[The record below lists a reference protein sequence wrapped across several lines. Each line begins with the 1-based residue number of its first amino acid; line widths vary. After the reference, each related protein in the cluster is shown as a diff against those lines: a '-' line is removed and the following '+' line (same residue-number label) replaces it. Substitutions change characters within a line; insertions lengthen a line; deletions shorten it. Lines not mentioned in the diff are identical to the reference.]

1 MQTIKIGA
9 TNWEV
14 SNVALGIMRMG
25 TLPVAEAVKTLQA
38 AHEAGINFID
48 SADIYGRDPK
58 LGRGSSEIHFGQALK
73 QSRLHRDDFYI
84 QSKAGL
90 FADETGRITRYDS
103 SKKHLLTAVDGILER
118 MGIDYLDSFLIH
130 RPDPL
135 MEPEEVAAA
144 FDELQKAGKVRHFGV
159 SNFNPQQIELL
170 QQACSQRLLIDQLQ
184 FSIMHT
190 GMIDFGLHTNM
201 TDQASLNHD
210 GGLLEYARRKQMTI
224 QTWSP
229 FQYGTFAGTFIDNEE
244 FHELNVV
251 LKQLADKYH
260 VSKNAIAVAW
270 ILKHL
275 DAGKTTLSEALLYQ
289 TGIIR
294 RLGRVDN
301 GDAFLDS
308 DQLEKKRGITIFSHQ
323 AKLEYDDLSITL
335 LDTPG
340 HVDFAA
346 QTEQA
351 LQVLDYAVL
360 VISATDGVKGYT
372 RTLWQLL
379 TENRVPTFI
388 FINKMDADTAD
399 GQAVLSQLQTELA
412 PGCFALTDFNGNLK
426 PFDHEE
432 LAMQDDDALLEY
444 LDQGRLSD
452 ERIRQMIQHRQL
464 FPCCFGSALKLQGI
478 DALLASLAQWTQ
490 PREFPSEFAARVFKI
505 SHDERGERLTWVRVM
520 GGSLKAKTAI
530 LPDQKA
536 NQLRVYNGSK
546 FTIVNQVASGA
557 TCAIAG
563 PTTTYPGQGLG
574 KLKDDTQ
581 TLMQPVLSYAV
592 DPKENDVHQCLK
604 AMQTLADEDPLLH
617 VVWNEQLQ
625 EIRVQI
631 MGTVQLEIMQQ
642 LLLERFDIDVDFIK
656 GGILYRETITA
667 PIEGVGHFEP
677 LRHYAEA
684 HLLLEP
690 AKRGAGMRYASQCS
704 IDVLNKNWQ
713 HQIITS
719 LEQTSPKGVL
729 IGAPLTDV
737 KVTLVGGRA
746 HVKHTEGGD
755 FRQAAS
761 RALRQ
766 GLMTLKARQQC
777 QLLEPWYRF
786 RLIVPSTQVG
796 RALNDLQRMHGEVDP
811 LGDQTTDSVLLTGL
825 APVAQM
831 SDYATVLRGYTHGQ
845 GQLECLPAGYRPCHN
860 ADEII
865 QQADYLPTADLANT
879 PDSVFCAHGAG
890 YPVKWDQVPQ
900 TMHCDY
906 YCDFMHV

>member
-1 MQTIKIGA
+1 MSKQITI
-9 TNWEV
+9 
-14 SNVALGIMRMG
+14 
-25 TLPVAEAVKTLQA
+25 
-38 AHEAGINFID
+38 
-48 SADIYGRDPK
+48 
-58 LGRGSSEIHFGQALK
+58 
-73 QSRLHRDDFYI
+73 
-84 QSKAGL
+84 
-90 FADETGRITRYDS
+90 
-103 SKKHLLTAVDGILER
+103 
-118 MGIDYLDSFLIH
+118 
-130 RPDPL
+130 
-135 MEPEEVAAA
+135 
-144 FDELQKAGKVRHFGV
+144 
-159 SNFNPQQIELL
+159 
-170 QQACSQRLLIDQLQ
+170 
-184 FSIMHT
+184 
-190 GMIDFGLHTNM
+190 GMI
-201 TDQASLNHD
+201 A
-210 GGLLEYARRKQMTI
+210 
-224 QTWSP
+224 
-229 FQYGTFAGTFIDNEE
+229 
-244 FHELNVV
+244 
-251 LKQLADKYH
+251 H
-260 VSKNAIAVAW
+260 V
-270 ILKHL
+270 

-351 LQVLDYAVL
+351 LRVLDYAVL

-604 AMQTLADEDPLLH
+604 AMQTLADEDPLLY